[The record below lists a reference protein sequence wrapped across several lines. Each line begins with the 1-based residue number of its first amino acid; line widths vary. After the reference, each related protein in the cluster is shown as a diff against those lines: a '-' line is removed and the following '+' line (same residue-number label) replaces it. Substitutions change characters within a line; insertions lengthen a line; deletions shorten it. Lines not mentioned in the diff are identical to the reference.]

1 MTFLKVNYQSLICNH
16 LCGTQNS
23 PHPNHWYHIKIYT
36 LKEKRKVEKRQSHS
50 DHEAFPSMLCPILLK
65 VPLSTN
71 QMITPT
77 TAVTNAMKK
86 IQKHQ
91 QTMVRF
97 FFLLFWRA
105 SHESL

>member
-1 MTFLKVNYQSLICNH
+1 MRGLQSNPSGFEPDHRNTAAKRRRKEEEKKSTREEDGRMLSGH
-16 LCGTQNS
+16 DAS
-23 PHPNHWYHIKIYT
+23 P
-36 LKEKRKVEKRQSHS
+36 S
-50 DHEAFPSMLCPILLK
+50 ACCPILSK

-71 QMITPT
+71 QIITPT

>member
-1 MTFLKVNYQSLICNH
+1 MKTRVQDPTKSRPSGFEQRGVVAKKGEKKRENTKQSVFS
-16 LCGTQNS
+16 G
-23 PHPNHWYHIKIYT
+23 
-36 LKEKRKVEKRQSHS
+36 
-50 DHEAFPSMLCPILLK
+50 HEASPSMLCPILLK

-71 QMITPT
+71 QMIKPT
-77 TAVTNAMKK
+77 TPATRARKK

-91 QTMVRF
+91 HTMVRF

>member
-1 MTFLKVNYQSLICNH
+1 
-16 LCGTQNS
+16 
-23 PHPNHWYHIKIYT
+23 
-36 LKEKRKVEKRQSHS
+36 
-50 DHEAFPSMLCPILLK
+50 MLCPILLK

-77 TAVTNAMKK
+77 TAVTKAMKK

>member
-1 MTFLKVNYQSLICNH
+1 MVRECKDLRKRPSGFEQ
-16 LCGTQNS
+16 
-23 PHPNHWYHIKIYT
+23 
-36 LKEKRKVEKRQSHS
+36 KERKKKSGKGEEGPLVSG
-50 DHEAFPSMLCPILLK
+50 HEASPSMLCPILLK

-77 TAVTNAMKK
+77 TPATMARKN

-105 SHESL
+105 SQESLWWHSIS

>member
-1 MTFLKVNYQSLICNH
+1 MLGPSL
-16 LCGTQNS
+16 S
-23 PHPNHWYHIKIYT
+23 
-36 LKEKRKVEKRQSHS
+36 
-50 DHEAFPSMLCPILLK
+50 K

-77 TAVTNAMKK
+77 TAVTKAMKK

-105 SHESL
+105 SHESLQICVS

>member
-1 MTFLKVNYQSLICNH
+1 MIRECKDLRKRPSGFEQ
-16 LCGTQNS
+16 
-23 PHPNHWYHIKIYT
+23 
-36 LKEKRKVEKRQSHS
+36 KERKKKSGKGEEEPLVSG
-50 DHEAFPSMLCPILLK
+50 HEASPSMLCPILLN
-65 VPLSTN
+65 VPLSTS

-77 TAVTNAMKK
+77 TAVTKAMKK